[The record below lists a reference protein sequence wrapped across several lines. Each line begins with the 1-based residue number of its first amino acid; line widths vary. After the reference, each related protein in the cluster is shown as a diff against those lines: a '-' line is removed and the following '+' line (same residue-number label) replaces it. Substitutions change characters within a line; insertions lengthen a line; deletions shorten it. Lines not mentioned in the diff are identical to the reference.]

1 MIWFTSDTH
10 FGHANVLGFTN
21 RHEWWGD
28 DVAAMNHALIA
39 NINAV
44 VAPDDELYHLGDF
57 SFKMTADDAAALRRQ
72 IRCRRIHLIPG
83 NHDKDWTQ
91 PAVAGT
97 FMVEPPIKVLK
108 VGGRKLVL
116 CHYPM
121 VDWQSLGHDS
131 IHLHGHIHAPAEYN
145 EWNRAERVLRYDV
158 GEDANGYM
166 PVSLDQLLSFFDGV
180 EHRPRTT
187 REQWLQLAR
196 GVAWSEDDALLP
208 ANVALTSPGCDTKAM
223 SRTGWHL

>member
-10 FGHANVLGFTN
+10 FGHANVLKFTE
-21 RHEWWGD
+21 RHELWGD
-28 DVAAMNHALIA
+28 VDAMDRALVA

-44 VAPDDELYHLGDF
+44 VAPTDELYHLGDF
-57 SFKMTADDAAALRRQ
+57 SFKMTAEEAAAVRRQ
-72 IRCRRIHLIPG
+72 IRCRRVHLVPG

-97 FMVEPPIKVLK
+97 FVVEPPIKVLK
-108 VGGRKLVL
+108 AEGRKLVL

-121 VDWQSLGHDS
+121 VDWQSLGHSS

-158 GEDANGYM
+158 GVDANSYM
-166 PVSLDQLLSFFDGV
+166 PVSLEQVLAFFEGV
-180 EHRPRTT
+180 EHRRRVT
-187 REQWLQLAR
+187 REQWLQLAH
-196 GVAWSEDDALLP
+196 GVAWSEADGLLP
-208 ANVALTSPGCDTKAM
+208 RCVAPTAAELDGAEG
-223 SRTGWHL
+223 R